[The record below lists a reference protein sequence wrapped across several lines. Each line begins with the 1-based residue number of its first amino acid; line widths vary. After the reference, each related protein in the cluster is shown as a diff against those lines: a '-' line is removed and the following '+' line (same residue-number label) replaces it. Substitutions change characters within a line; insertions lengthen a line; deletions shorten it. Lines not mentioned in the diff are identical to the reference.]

1 MESAKKIVA
10 EGGGLGGARADFV
23 ASLGRRVADARTAL
37 TALEADPAST
47 QARDELRRKL
57 HALGA
62 GSKLLR
68 FDAMATALGDA
79 EVTLERVVLQKK
91 AASGDLAMLAQ
102 LVDDL
107 PALAWSDPKRR
118 EKKVEPPPVEL
129 APIPLTAL
137 VVANEET
144 EEVLAAD
151 RMFECERLDGLEDVT
166 ARARVLGPDV
176 IVLDGDLEGATN
188 VVEALLDD
196 PLTDSTPIIVVGHF
210 TGPERGARFIALGV
224 NKTLAKPVSP
234 ELLRAACHDAVEQ
247 RAGHTIRV
255 ALGEPTVEQLGER
268 LAEEVRHALVDAVDA
283 AGRGCR
289 VPLGEGAEVFGAIWG
304 AIARVR
310 EVVTNRTD
318 GAVKFSGRGPEGT
331 IAMAPW
337 LHESTSGERAVLRGR
352 GAAAD
357 VRLDGRRVI
366 VADDDP
372 GVTWFI
378 ADLLR
383 TSGCTVYEALDGQ
396 TALDLAY
403 RHTPDLI
410 VSDILMPKLDGF
422 ALSRALRR
430 DVALRDVP
438 VILLS
443 WKEDLLQRV
452 RELGASAAA
461 YLRKESDARAIVAR
475 VREALWS
482 RARIEARLHASGEVR
497 GRLDGMTMRTLLEI
511 VCSIR
516 PDASFTIRDASHS
529 YALEIRAGAPWT
541 ATRTAADG
549 RFESGEKVVSALL
562 GVTAAR
568 FAVANATAAVKP
580 ALVGTLA
587 EQLAPAIAMARGAS
601 AALSGTRT
609 MAVEHVD
616 FDASALAGYL
626 LATPSVE
633 RELIERI
640 ALGESPRELLLAGD
654 AEPAQLEEILVQL
667 AARGV
672 VRGVRSIAGEDLL
685 GASIDEMCAAAG
697 IDRIPLEKRVHTSGF
712 VEKTDGSI
720 SISPPPSQEI
730 AVRNPPAVASG
741 SAPVMTKNPSQP
753 PSSLADAVMR
763 ELRERSSNPPPIIE
777 PSSLRL
783 RSPTPSA
790 PDVTEK
796 SPSARTDVEPTYE
809 LHPLAPTPVPP
820 SKLLVPL
827 PSIDLDDD
835 SDELEI
841 PVLQASEPQTPLS
854 AAVETDLPMPLPKSK
869 AGWLPIF
876 GLLVLSL
883 SAAAVLRWTIDSRG
897 ANSSSSPSSIRG
909 SGDGVAA
916 AAQPAADLPVPVSV
930 EKGDAGPKP

>member
-23 ASLGRRVADARTAL
+23 ASLGKRVADARTAL
-37 TALEADPAST
+37 AALETDPASA
-47 QARDELRRKL
+47 QARDDLRRKL

-68 FDAMATALGDA
+68 FDAMASALTDA
-79 EVTLERVVLQKK
+79 EATLERVVTQKK
-91 AASGDLAMLAQ
+91 ASSADLAMLAQ

-118 EKKVEPPPVEL
+118 EKKKTETPAIDV

-137 VVANEET
+137 LVTNEET
-144 EEVLAAD
+144 EDVLTSD
-151 RMFECERLDGLEDVT
+151 RAFECERLDGLEDVT

-196 PLTDSTPIIVVGHF
+196 PLTDSTPIIVLGHF
-210 TGPERGARFIALGV
+210 TGAERGARFIALGV
-224 NKTLAKPVSP
+224 NKTLTKPVSP
-234 ELLRAACHDAVEQ
+234 ELLRSACRDAVDQ

-268 LAEEVRHALVDAVDA
+268 LAEEVRHALIDAVDA

-310 EVVTNRTD
+310 EVVASRTD
-318 GAVKFSGRGPEGT
+318 GAVKFSGRGPEGA

-482 RARIEARLHASGEVR
+482 RARLEARLRASGEVR

-511 VCSIR
+511 VCAIR

-529 YALEIRAGAPWT
+529 YQLEIRAGAPWT
-541 ATRTAADG
+541 ATRSAVDG
-549 RFESGEKVVSALL
+549 RFESGEKVIAALL

-568 FAVANATAAVKP
+568 FVVSNATATVKP

-587 EQLAPAIAMARGAS
+587 QQLAPAIAMARGAS
-601 AALSGTRT
+601 AALGGTRT

-616 FDASALAGYL
+616 LDANALHNYL

-654 AEPAQLEEILVQL
+654 AEPAQLEEVLVQL

-685 GASIDEMCAAAG
+685 ATSIDEMCAAAG
-697 IDRIPLEKRVHTSGF
+697 IPPIPLEKRIHTSGF
-712 VEKTDGSI
+712 VEKSAEAIDDSI

-730 AVRNPPAVASG
+730 AVRNAPAVASG
-741 SAPVMTKNPSQP
+741 PAPVMAKNPSQP

-763 ELRERSSNPPPIIE
+763 ELRESSSNPPSIVE
-777 PSSLRL
+777 PTSLKL
-783 RSPTPSA
+783 RVATPSA

-796 SPSARTDVEPTYE
+796 SPSARTDVDPKYE
-809 LHPLAPTPVPP
+809 LHPLADTPVPP
-820 SKLLVPL
+820 SKLIIPL

-835 SDELEI
+835 SDEIEI

-854 AAVETDLPMPLPKSK
+854 AEVETDLPLTVPKKK

-876 GLLVLSL
+876 GLLILSI
-883 SAAAVLRWTIDSRG
+883 SAAAVLRWTI
-897 ANSSSSPSSIRG
+897 
-909 SGDGVAA
+909 
-916 AAQPAADLPVPVSV
+916 
-930 EKGDAGPKP
+930 